1 MWTLDEGIH
10 LLPSTF
16 VASARDLRPLSRS
29 RVTEAR
35 VMIRVES
42 ALRQLFRRHLL
53 SHIWR
58 RLIGRHHFL
67 PVRYISRHVR
77 SGITRQL
84 RRQLEL
90 VGRRHLLLLTC
101 IEWMRAVAHLGSGR
115 RGIRLRRR
123 HFGRD
128 FVRMRL
134 FDIGSSLQMREAS
147 LIVAKF
153 NALPTRSDV

>member
-1 MWTLDEGIH
+1 
-10 LLPSTF
+10 
-16 VASARDLRPLSRS
+16 
-29 RVTEAR
+29 
-35 VMIRVES
+35 MIRVES
-42 ALRQLFRRHLL
+42 ALRQLFRGHLL

-58 RLIGRHHFL
+58 CLIGRHHFL

-101 IEWMRAVAHLGSGR
+101 VEWMRAVAHLGSGR

-134 FDIGSSLQMREAS
+134 FRYWFEPPNEGSFADRGEVQCITHA
-147 LIVAKF
+147 V
-153 NALPTRSDV
+153 